1 MKFGHRSRLLFA
13 PALLLAALAAPRAS
27 AQALYTATQLESLS
41 VWAGATETLVNLPVV
56 TNGSASNLFNGGRNM
71 GITVGVDLRV
81 WQFHG
86 ILPSVEI
93 RGTYPVASGT
103 IAGEENGLVGL
114 KIERQFGS
122 RFHPYGDFLFGRGE
136 VKYHAP
142 GYLSPDGFFL
152 YQQTYSN
159 VLAGGGGVDVDLTHH
174 FAAKLDAQ
182 LWNQKIP
189 VTTSGSLDSIALTVG
204 AIYRFDFNHPFRAPR
219 NSRPAAPSQPVSTS
233 P

>member
-1 MKFGHRSRLLFA
+1 M
-13 PALLLAALAAPRAS
+13 
-27 AQALYTATQLESLS
+27 SLS
-41 VWAGATETLVNLPVV
+41 AWGGATGTLVNLPEVI
-56 TNGSASNLFNGGRNM
+56 NGSPSNLFTGGRNI
-71 GITVGVDLRV
+71 GISAGVDLRI
-81 WQFHG
+81 WQYHG
-86 ILPSVEI
+86 ILPSVEV
-93 RGTYPVASGT
+93 RGTYPVYNGNA
-103 IAGEENGLVGL
+103 AGEENGMVGL

-182 LWNQKIP
+182 LWNQKVP
-189 VTTSGSLDSIALTVG
+189 VTTSGSLNSLALTVG

-233 P
+233 K